1 MGICTSQT
9 KKKDASARTN
19 NQSVDQSIITMKTSQ
34 SSSRSVLQQ
43 KEEDVTY
50 ASVDHST
57 DKGSRRPRAP
67 SDSDCEYSTV
77 QVPAALPH
85 ASAAS
90 AANDGEDDYELMG

>member
-19 NQSVDQSIITMKTSQ
+19 NQSVD
-34 SSSRSVLQQ
+34 Q

>member
-9 KKKDASARTN
+9 KKKDGASARTN
-19 NQSVDQSIITMKTSQ
+19 NQSVD
-34 SSSRSVLQQ
+34 QQ